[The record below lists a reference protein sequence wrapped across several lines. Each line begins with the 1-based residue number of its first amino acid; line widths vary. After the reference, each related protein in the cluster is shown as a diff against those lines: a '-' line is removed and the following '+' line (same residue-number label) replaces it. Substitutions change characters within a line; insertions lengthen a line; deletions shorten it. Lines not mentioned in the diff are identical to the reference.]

1 MLTMSMTVDQPTPH
15 AAGAADQSLS
25 VGDYAK
31 LDFTAPATVG
41 VVLYESQRLCNFLQ
55 GEVHRSEKSLRAD
68 MAAGDA
74 SLREAVMSTEASLRT
89 DMAAMEKS
97 IRTEM
102 AAMEKSI
109 RTDMAAMEKSLRAE
123 MAANTRLLLTVMI
136 SLHGI
141 TLAAVAAMVRF
152 W

>member
-1 MLTMSMTVDQPTPH
+1 MSMTVDQPTPH
-15 AAGAADQSLS
+15 AAGAADQSLP

-97 IRTEM
+97 IRT
-102 AAMEKSI
+102 
-109 RTDMAAMEKSLRAE
+109 DMAAMEKSLRAE

>member
-1 MLTMSMTVDQPTPH
+1 MSMTVDQPTPH

-74 SLREAVMSTEASLRT
+74 SLREAFTAGDSSLR
-89 DMAAMEKS
+89 A
-97 IRTEM
+97 
-102 AAMEKSI
+102 
-109 RTDMAAMEKSLRAE
+109 DMAAMEKSLRAE

>member
-1 MLTMSMTVDQPTPH
+1 MSMSLDQPTPH
-15 AAGAADQSLS
+15 AAGAADQSVS

-55 GEVHRSEKSLRAD
+55 AEIHRSEKSLRAD

-74 SLREAVMSTEASLRT
+74 SLREAFTAGDSSLR
-89 DMAAMEKS
+89 AE
-97 IRTEM
+97 
-102 AAMEKSI
+102 
-109 RTDMAAMEKSLRAE
+109 MAAMEKSLRAE

>member
-97 IRTEM
+97 IR
-102 AAMEKSI
+102 A
-109 RTDMAAMEKSLRAE
+109 DMAAMEKSLRAE

>member
-68 MAAGDA
+68 MAARDA

-97 IRTEM
+97 LRAE
-102 AAMEKSI
+102 
-109 RTDMAAMEKSLRAE
+109 MAAMEKSLRAE

>member
-1 MLTMSMTVDQPTPH
+1 MSMTVDQPTPH

-68 MAAGDA
+68 MAARDA

-89 DMAAMEKS
+89 D
-97 IRTEM
+97 M

>member
-1 MLTMSMTVDQPTPH
+1 MSMTVDQPTPH
-15 AAGAADQSLS
+15 AAGAADQSLP

-68 MAAGDA
+68 MAA
-74 SLREAVMSTEASLRT
+74 
-89 DMAAMEKS
+89 
-97 IRTEM
+97 
-102 AAMEKSI
+102 
-109 RTDMAAMEKSLRAE
+109 MEKSLRAE

>member
-97 IRTEM
+97 
-102 AAMEKSI
+102 
-109 RTDMAAMEKSLRAE
+109 LRAE

>member
-1 MLTMSMTVDQPTPH
+1 MSMTVDQPTPH

-68 MAAGDA
+68 MAARDA

-97 IRTEM
+97 IR
-102 AAMEKSI
+102 A
-109 RTDMAAMEKSLRAE
+109 DMAAMEKSLRAE

>member
-1 MLTMSMTVDQPTPH
+1 MSMTVDQPTPH

-41 VVLYESQRLCNFLQ
+41 VVLYESQRLCTFLQ

-97 IRTEM
+97 
-102 AAMEKSI
+102 
-109 RTDMAAMEKSLRAE
+109 LRAE

>member
-1 MLTMSMTVDQPTPH
+1 MSMTVDQPTPH

-89 DMAAMEKS
+89 DMD
-97 IRTEM
+97 
-102 AAMEKSI
+102 AMEKSI

>member
-1 MLTMSMTVDQPTPH
+1 MSMTVDQPTPH

-68 MAAGDA
+68 MAARDA

-97 IRTEM
+97 LRAE
-102 AAMEKSI
+102 
-109 RTDMAAMEKSLRAE
+109 MAAMEKSLRAE

>member
-1 MLTMSMTVDQPTPH
+1 MSMTVDQPTPH

-41 VVLYESQRLCNFLQ
+41 VVLYESQRLCTFLQ

-68 MAAGDA
+68 MAARD
-74 SLREAVMSTEASLRT
+74 ASLRT
-89 DMAAMEKS
+89 DMAA
-97 IRTEM
+97 I
-102 AAMEKSI
+102 
-109 RTDMAAMEKSLRAE
+109 EKSLRAE

>member
-97 IRTEM
+97 LRAE
-102 AAMEKSI
+102 
-109 RTDMAAMEKSLRAE
+109 MAAMEKSLRAE

>member
-1 MLTMSMTVDQPTPH
+1 MLTMSMTVDQPTPP
-15 AAGAADQSLS
+15 AAGAADQSLP

-68 MAAGDA
+68 MAARDA

-97 IRTEM
+97 IR
-102 AAMEKSI
+102 A
-109 RTDMAAMEKSLRAE
+109 DMAAMEKSLRAE

>member
-1 MLTMSMTVDQPTPH
+1 MSMTVDQPTPH
-15 AAGAADQSLS
+15 AAGAADQSLP

-97 IRTEM
+97 
-102 AAMEKSI
+102 
-109 RTDMAAMEKSLRAE
+109 LRAE

>member
-1 MLTMSMTVDQPTPH
+1 MSMTVDQPTPH

-97 IRTEM
+97 IR
-102 AAMEKSI
+102 A
-109 RTDMAAMEKSLRAE
+109 DMAAMEKSFRAE

>member
-1 MLTMSMTVDQPTPH
+1 MSMTVDQPTPH

-74 SLREAVMSTEASLRT
+74 SLREAVMSTEASLRA

-97 IRTEM
+97 LR
-102 AAMEKSI
+102 A
-109 RTDMAAMEKSLRAE
+109 DMAAMEKSLRAE

>member
-1 MLTMSMTVDQPTPH
+1 MSMTLDQPTPH
-15 AAGAADQSLS
+15 SAGAADQSVS

-41 VVLYESQRLCNFLQ
+41 VVLYEGQRLCNFLQ
-55 GEVHRSEKSLRAD
+55 AEIHRSEKSLRAD

-74 SLREAVMSTEASLRT
+74 SLREAFTAGDSSLR
-89 DMAAMEKS
+89 A
-97 IRTEM
+97 
-102 AAMEKSI
+102 
-109 RTDMAAMEKSLRAE
+109 DMAAMEKSLRAE

-136 SLHGI
+136 GLHGI

>member
-1 MLTMSMTVDQPTPH
+1 MSMTVDQPTPH

-89 DMAAMEKS
+89 DMAA
-97 IRTEM
+97 I
-102 AAMEKSI
+102 
-109 RTDMAAMEKSLRAE
+109 EKSLRAE

>member
-1 MLTMSMTVDQPTPH
+1 MSMTVDQPTPH

-68 MAAGDA
+68 MAARDA

-97 IRTEM
+97 IR
-102 AAMEKSI
+102 A
-109 RTDMAAMEKSLRAE
+109 DMAAMQKSLRAE

>member
-1 MLTMSMTVDQPTPH
+1 MLTMSMTLDQPTPH
-15 AAGAADQSLS
+15 AAGAADQSVS

-55 GEVHRSEKSLRAD
+55 GEIHRSEKSLRAD
-68 MAAGDA
+68 MAAMEKSIRSDMAAGDA
-74 SLREAVMSTEASLRT
+74 SLREAITAGDSSLR
-89 DMAAMEKS
+89 A
-97 IRTEM
+97 
-102 AAMEKSI
+102 
-109 RTDMAAMEKSLRAE
+109 DMAAMEKSLRAE

>member
-15 AAGAADQSLS
+15 AAGAADQSLA

-97 IRTEM
+97 IR
-102 AAMEKSI
+102 A
-109 RTDMAAMEKSLRAE
+109 DMAAMEKSLRAE

>member
-1 MLTMSMTVDQPTPH
+1 MSMTVDQPTPH

-97 IRTEM
+97 LRAE
-102 AAMEKSI
+102 
-109 RTDMAAMEKSLRAE
+109 MAAMEKSLRAE

>member
-41 VVLYESQRLCNFLQ
+41 VVLYESQRLCTFLQ

-68 MAAGDA
+68 MAARDA

-89 DMAAMEKS
+89 D
-97 IRTEM
+97 M

>member
-1 MLTMSMTVDQPTPH
+1 MSMTLDQPTPH
-15 AAGAADQSLS
+15 AAGAADQSVS

-55 GEVHRSEKSLRAD
+55 GEIHRSEKSLRAD
-68 MAAGDA
+68 MAAMEKSIRSDMAAGDA
-74 SLREAVMSTEASLRT
+74 SLREAITAGDSSLR
-89 DMAAMEKS
+89 A
-97 IRTEM
+97 
-102 AAMEKSI
+102 
-109 RTDMAAMEKSLRAE
+109 DMAAMEKSLRAE

>member
-1 MLTMSMTVDQPTPH
+1 MSMTVDQPTPH

-41 VVLYESQRLCNFLQ
+41 VVLYESQRLCTFLQ

-89 DMAAMEKS
+89 D
-97 IRTEM
+97 M

>member
-1 MLTMSMTVDQPTPH
+1 MPMTLDQPTPH
-15 AAGAADQSLS
+15 SAGAADQSVS

-55 GEVHRSEKSLRAD
+55 AEIHRSEKSLRAD

-74 SLREAVMSTEASLRT
+74 SLREAFTAGDSSLR
-89 DMAAMEKS
+89 AE
-97 IRTEM
+97 
-102 AAMEKSI
+102 
-109 RTDMAAMEKSLRAE
+109 MAAMEKSLRAE

>member
-1 MLTMSMTVDQPTPH
+1 MSMTLDQPTPH
-15 AAGAADQSLS
+15 AAGAADQSVS

-41 VVLYESQRLCNFLQ
+41 VVLYESQRLCNVLQ
-55 GEVHRSEKSLRAD
+55 GEIHRSEKSLRAD

-74 SLREAVMSTEASLRT
+74 SLREAFTAGDSSLR
-89 DMAAMEKS
+89 A
-97 IRTEM
+97 
-102 AAMEKSI
+102 
-109 RTDMAAMEKSLRAE
+109 DMAAMEKSLRAE

-136 SLHGI
+136 GLHGI

>member
-1 MLTMSMTVDQPTPH
+1 MSMTLDQPTPH

-55 GEVHRSEKSLRAD
+55 GEIHRSEKSLRAD

-74 SLREAVMSTEASLRT
+74 SLREALTTGDTSLREAFT
-89 DMAAMEKS
+89 AGDSSLRA
-97 IRTEM
+97 
-102 AAMEKSI
+102 
-109 RTDMAAMEKSLRAE
+109 DMAAMEKSLRAE

>member
-1 MLTMSMTVDQPTPH
+1 MSMTVDQPTPH

-68 MAAGDA
+68 MAAGDT

-97 IRTEM
+97 IR
-102 AAMEKSI
+102 A
-109 RTDMAAMEKSLRAE
+109 DMAAMEKSLRAE

>member
-1 MLTMSMTVDQPTPH
+1 MSMTVDQPTPH
-15 AAGAADQSLS
+15 AASAADQSLS

-68 MAAGDA
+68 MAA
-74 SLREAVMSTEASLRT
+74 
-89 DMAAMEKS
+89 MEKS
-97 IRTEM
+97 LRAEM
-102 AAMEKSI
+102 AAMEKSL
-109 RTDMAAMEKSLRAE
+109 RADMAAMEKSLRAE

>member
-1 MLTMSMTVDQPTPH
+1 MSMTVDQPTPH

-97 IRTEM
+97 IR
-102 AAMEKSI
+102 ADI
-109 RTDMAAMEKSLRAE
+109 AAMEKSLRAE

>member
-1 MLTMSMTVDQPTPH
+1 MSMTVDQPTPH

-97 IRTEM
+97 IRTDM

-109 RTDMAAMEKSLRAE
+109 RADMAAM
-123 MAANTRLLLTVMI
+123 
-136 SLHGI
+136 
-141 TLAAVAAMVRF
+141 
-152 W
+152 

>member
-68 MAAGDA
+68 MAARDA
-74 SLREAVMSTEASLRT
+74 SLREAVMSTEASLRA

-97 IRTEM
+97 LR
-102 AAMEKSI
+102 A
-109 RTDMAAMEKSLRAE
+109 DMAAMEKSLRAE

>member
-1 MLTMSMTVDQPTPH
+1 MSMTVDQPTPH

-55 GEVHRSEKSLRAD
+55 GEVHRSEKSLR
-68 MAAGDA
+68 
-74 SLREAVMSTEASLRT
+74 
-89 DMAAMEKS
+89 
-97 IRTEM
+97 
-102 AAMEKSI
+102 
-109 RTDMAAMEKSLRAE
+109 TDMAAMEKSLRAE

>member
-1 MLTMSMTVDQPTPH
+1 MSMTVDQPTPH

-97 IRTEM
+97 
-102 AAMEKSI
+102 
-109 RTDMAAMEKSLRAE
+109 LRAE

>member
-1 MLTMSMTVDQPTPH
+1 MSMTVDQPTPH

-74 SLREAVMSTEASLRT
+74 SLREAVMSTEASLRA

-97 IRTEM
+97 IR
-102 AAMEKSI
+102 A
-109 RTDMAAMEKSLRAE
+109 DMAAMEKSLRAE

>member
-1 MLTMSMTVDQPTPH
+1 MSMTVDQPTPH

-68 MAAGDA
+68 MAARDA
-74 SLREAVMSTEASLRT
+74 SLREAVMSTEASLRA

-97 IRTEM
+97 IR
-102 AAMEKSI
+102 A
-109 RTDMAAMEKSLRAE
+109 DMAAMEKSLRAE

>member
-1 MLTMSMTVDQPTPH
+1 MSMTLDQPTPH
-15 AAGAADQSLS
+15 AAGAADQSVS

-55 GEVHRSEKSLRAD
+55 GEIHRSEKSLRAD

-74 SLREAVMSTEASLRT
+74 SLREALTTGDTSLREAFT
-89 DMAAMEKS
+89 AGDSSLRA
-97 IRTEM
+97 
-102 AAMEKSI
+102 
-109 RTDMAAMEKSLRAE
+109 DMAAMEKSLRAE